1 MSNICLL
8 CKEREVYSIKS
19 HLTPAGI
26 TENTYGKRNEEL
38 IYTIDAQNKNVDKY
52 FGRDYPQNETIEIKD
67 APNVRKGIFCKKC
80 ETDFGTYEDVVQ
92 NKLNGLINGVGNS
105 TIGYKTKLKV
115 KYSCI
120 DIHPNI
126 LITFFL
132 SVVWR
137 QCTEQVLDNKDNP
150 LNLEQFEKLRNLV
163 LENISISLKDIV
175 QKEVIEKPKITILTT
190 YKSSIEP
197 SYANP
202 HTKNTNPLI
211 FFIGPIVLLYWL
223 NDKIT
228 DEFVKITLINQ
239 NLLVD
244 ELTLDK
250 SKIGII
256 NQGDWRKIHN
266 VVAKI
271 LAKQFLE

>member
-1 MSNICLL
+1 MSVICLL
-8 CKEREVYSIKS
+8 CKEREVYYIKS

-67 APNVRKGIFCKKC
+67 SPNARKGIFCKKC
-80 ETDFGTYEDVVQ
+80 ETDFGTYEDAVQ
-92 NKLNGLINGVGNS
+92 NKLIGLINGIGNS
-105 TIGYKTKLKV
+105 TIVYETKLEV

-137 QCTEQVLDNKDNP
+137 QCTEQVLDNKDCP
-150 LNLEQFEKLRNLV
+150 LNPEQFEKLRNLI
-163 LENISISLKDIV
+163 LINLSIPLKEII
-175 QKEVIEKPKITILTT
+175 QKAIIQNPKLTILTT
-190 YKSSIEP
+190 YNTKIEP
-197 SYANP
+197 TYVNP
-202 HTKNTNPLI
+202 HPKDTNPLI

-223 NDKIT
+223 NDNIT
-228 DEFVKITLINQ
+228 NEFEKTILINQ
-239 NLLVD
+239 NILVD

-256 NQGDWRKIHN
+256 NQGAWRKVHN

-271 LAKQFLE
+271 LANQFLE

>member
-1 MSNICLL
+1 MSVICLL
-8 CKEREVYSIKS
+8 CKEREVYYIKS

-67 APNVRKGIFCKKC
+67 APNARKGIFCKKC
-80 ETDFGTYEDVVQ
+80 ETDFGTYEDAVQ
-92 NKLNGLINGVGNS
+92 NKLIGLINGIGHS
-105 TIGYKTKLKV
+105 TIGYETKLEV
-115 KYSCI
+115 KYSFI

-126 LITFFL
+126 LTTFFL

-150 LNLEQFEKLRNLV
+150 LNPEQFEKLRNLI
-163 LENISISLKDIV
+163 LINLSIPLKEII
-175 QKEVIEKPKITILTT
+175 QKAIIQNPKLTILTT
-190 YKSSIEP
+190 YNTKIEP
-197 SYANP
+197 TYVNP
-202 HTKNTNPLI
+202 HPKDTNPLI
-211 FFIGPIVLLYWL
+211 FFIGQIVLLYWL
-223 NDKIT
+223 NDNIT
-228 DEFVKITLINQ
+228 NEFEKTTLINQ
-239 NLLVD
+239 NILVD

-256 NQGDWRKIHN
+256 NQGAWRKVHN

-271 LAKQFLE
+271 LANQFLE

>member
-8 CKEREVYSIKS
+8 CKEREVYYIKS

-26 TENTYGKRNEEL
+26 TENTYGKRNKEL
-38 IYTIDAQNKNVDKY
+38 IYTIDSQNKIIDKY
-52 FGRDYPQNETIEIKD
+52 FGRDYPQNKTSEIKD
-67 APNVRKGIFCKKC
+67 APNARRGIFCKKC
-80 ETDFGTYEDVVQ
+80 ETDFGTYEEAVQ
-92 NKLNGLINGVGNS
+92 NKLNRLINGIGND
-105 TIGYKTKLKV
+105 TIGYKTKLEV

-132 SVVWR
+132 SIVWR
-137 QCTEQVLDNKDNP
+137 QCIEQVLDNYENP
-150 LNLEQFEKLRNLV
+150 LNPEQFEELRHLV
-163 LENISISLKDIV
+163 LETVSISLKDIV
-175 QKEVIEKPKITILTT
+175 QKEVIQNPKITIFST
-190 YKSSIEP
+190 YNSRIEP
-197 SYANP
+197 TYANP
-202 HTKNTNPLI
+202 HPKDTNPLI

-223 NDKIT
+223 NDNIT
-228 DEFVKITLINQ
+228 NEFEKITLINQ
-239 NLLVD
+239 NLLVN

-256 NQGDWRKIHN
+256 NQGNWRKIHN

-271 LAKQFLE
+271 LVKQF